1 MLNLVTFFSI
11 QLWQIKIAPEL
22 QFCSKIRQ
30 NRFRLGLCP
39 RPYRGLTVLPIPL
52 TVGGEELA
60 ANSFPLTVRGMGSIA
75 STVSPCRVWGDA
87 PAEIDFGEFW

>member
-39 RPYRGLTVLPIPL
+39 RPYRGLTVLLIPL
-52 TVGGEELA
+52 TVGWEELA